1 MEKEEIEK
9 TKQKFDPILHTDG
22 YKKIHSDEE
31 HLKKLLN
38 VFELKPGCR
47 YLDLGTGNGYLAFAL
62 AEKNKNIF
70 VEGLD
75 IVEKSILKNNQ
86 IVNEK
91 ELKNIKFKTYDGIDF
106 PYPDGFF
113 SGGISRYAL
122 HHFPDINHSIRE
134 INRVLERNGF
144 FILSDAKTYDIDK
157 KGFIDEF
164 QKYLED
170 GHNHFYYENEIIELF
185 KNQGFIKEKI
195 FYSYIR
201 YPRKHSK
208 GYQDLIG
215 NESEEIIDKYK
226 MEIVDDNIFMTVQ
239 IMNILFIKISACSM

>member
-1 MEKEEIEK
+1 MEKEQIEK
-9 TKQKFDPILHTDG
+9 TKQKYDSILHTDG
-22 YKKIHSDEE
+22 YKKIHSDEK

-38 VFELKPGCR
+38 LFNFKPDCS

-62 AEKNKNIF
+62 AEKKENIF

-75 IVEKSILKNNQ
+75 IVEDSIIKNNQ
-86 IVNEK
+86 IVK
-91 ELKNIKFKTYDGIDF
+91 ERGLENIKFQTYDGIIF
-106 PYPDGFF
+106 PYPNSFF

-122 HHFPDINHSIRE
+122 HHFPNINRSIGE
-134 INRVLERNGF
+134 INRVLKKEGF
-144 FILSDAKTYDIDK
+144 FILSDAKTYDIDL

-170 GHNHFYYENEIIELF
+170 GHNHFYYENEIIKLF
-185 KNQGFIKEKI
+185 HNRGFIKEKI

-201 YPRKHSK
+201 YPRKYNKRYQNLINNTSK
-208 GYQDLIG
+208 
-215 NESEEIIDKYK
+215 EIVDKYK

-239 IMNILFIKISACSM
+239 IMNILFRKI

>member
-1 MEKEEIEK
+1 MEKEQIEK

-31 HLKKLLN
+31 HLKKLLDL
-38 VFELKPGCR
+38 FELKPGCR

-70 VEGLD
+70 IEGLD
-75 IVEKSILKNNQ
+75 IVEDSIIKNKQILK
-86 IVNEK
+86 K
-91 ELKNIKFKTYDGIDF
+91 KGLRNIEFKTYDGIDF

-113 SGGISRYAL
+113 SGGISRYAM
-122 HHFPDINHSIRE
+122 HHFPDINHSIGE
-134 INRVLERNGF
+134 IGRVLEQGGF

-170 GHNHFYYENEIIELF
+170 GHNHFYYENEIIEIF
-185 KNQGFIKEKI
+185 GNQGFIKEKL

-201 YPRKHSK
+201 YPRKYSNRYK
-208 GYQDLIG
+208 SLID
-215 NESEEIIDKYK
+215 NASREVVNKYK
-226 MEIVDDNIFMTVQ
+226 MEIVGDNIFMTVQ
-239 IMNILFIKISACSM
+239 IMNILFRKIKP